1 MHRVLARMKTPHRI
15 HTVSDGLEALLF
27 LRRAEPYATVP
38 RPSVVL
44 LDLNLPKVSG
54 YDVLEAV
61 KTDPALRDLPVF
73 VLTGSDAPADVER
86 CYALGANAYA
96 VKPGSP
102 EALDSFVRSFE
113 DFWFVQCKLPRRV

>member
-1 MHRVLARMKTPHRI
+1 
-15 HTVSDGLEALLF
+15 LEALLF
-27 LRRAEPYATVP
+27 LRQAVPYATVP

-54 YDVLEAV
+54 YDVLESV
-61 KTDPALRDLPVF
+61 KTDPGLKDVPVI
-73 VLTGSDAPADVER
+73 VLTGSDAPADIER

-102 EALDSFVRSFE
+102 EALDSFVRSLE
-113 DFWFVQCKLPRRV
+113 DFWFVQCRLPRRV